1 MRKRIVSA
9 ALSATLALSSLPFAA
24 VPALAADGGN
34 QFDTILDMDS
44 VKPAGFDENS
54 EENPYGQPKDQPF
67 LLNTESELMV
77 YRNKDNGNDVDLGW
91 YDTRV
96 DSALYLEVNGNT
108 NGFKSAGLYGSSA
121 PNVLKELYHVESVA
135 FDPTGS
141 GRKDHVAYIGHDANG
156 EDDIVIVVVDTT
168 QYNESATYRF
178 EDNAGWLSGIEAWTG
193 GNYIAITAGDYDG
206 SGRETLVAH
215 VLTNDDTYGLA
226 QLSYDA
232 GSNTI
237 SCMSERDKSLL
248 HWKYVEENHGQD
260 LDDNNGYEQDKMSAD
275 LATGD
280 FNGDGIDDLAV
291 VSYLNGGARGV
302 SWDCAYYFPMLNVA
316 YGASDGGVVFDNQ
329 KSGFCQLRREDRDG
343 LKYKLTAP
351 AAPGIAAGDVDGDG
365 VDEIVVAGT
374 KNIITSKSNSYDV
387 DVEHQWDLDGESW
400 VIITLNARE
409 DGTFADPGGEA
420 GTTALSEVGSNAW
433 FAGGTGGEKRRS
445 PMDVECVAMNGA
457 AAAEYVF
464 MGGAL
469 FDLSTSTPE
478 RLHTPGVFNKDDDG
492 VGSQIVDEH
501 YVQSVVAGNFD
512 GNEWGYEQVMYV
524 IVMKDRGQNDYYY
537 RLGMI
542 GGANYDGEGGPVGSQ
557 GGTDQTRFFDVT
569 SDFIISN
576 TGGGHHTNLVITPM
590 DRDKDGVMA
599 RYVGKSYVY
608 ADPQVL
614 TVLQMAP
621 YFDEIDIGND
631 AGATTYA
638 FTRTYEYTEGTSES
652 KSYSIGGAFGVE
664 TPAVNVEVEAGY
676 ANSWTRSFE
685 NTLTRSVTDSFTAKA
700 YDSVVLYRTPVF
712 NYNYQLMSEDGTQ
725 WVDLEEAGL
734 TISVPK
740 TPTYVQMSV
749 DDYNNFVDVYNAMM
763 AEETADTDD
772 TFTAMKK
779 LDLGYLGQEGN
790 PWGYGTPLD
799 QVSNNTYQLGYNG
812 GETSSASSTGQATT
826 ETIEQETGFSFE
838 ISATTGF
845 NMGMFSVMAGVNYS
859 LEEMKGNS
867 TSKTTSSETETSGTV
882 QDLDW
887 KYLLEEYGIPESVTR
902 SYGFTW
908 NLGKWEVDL
917 GVAGKK
923 ALVIGYNVSNISA
936 PPPAVSEL
944 TARQA
949 DETSVDLSWV
959 DPSVDG
965 RVTVDGY
972 NVYMRNEDGTY
983 RKLNDKPLSKD
994 TLEYR
999 VENLKSNTDY
1009 VFVVTTLSGD
1019 KESVW
1024 SNEAAIK
1031 TPKGMKAL
1039 TLAYDDDEVEL
1050 TASHLGNVDIQ
1061 SGEKVP
1067 EETIVYV
1074 SVVPKDG
1081 YTITGVTLTQEGE
1094 EPESVNMTDGQF
1106 NFVMYENTSIEVTSE
1121 KVVDKSV
1128 VSYVDEVKDANGNV
1142 TGTVEAHTTSGN
1154 KIDASG
1160 AEVSGAVEFV
1170 ATPADGYA
1178 LKEWHVSSSLGTSVI
1193 DAVGNELT
1201 FYPYENEHKVT
1212 PVFVPITDPAVS
1224 RTVTLSVGDG
1234 GQIEVKSG
1242 DSVLAPDDNGTITVA
1257 RGTELTFTA
1266 VPDDFYNF
1274 IGWTESFED
1283 YGDDADSVTLRVLDS
1298 LTVGATFEAD
1308 LLYTLEFD
1316 AVSEDAAGSGTLTA
1330 TANGAQLTSG
1340 DKLVPNTQVDFA
1352 AAAGDGSRLTKWG
1365 VTKGTVT
1372 TFVAADEGLVTED
1385 DYQLVLESNSSV
1397 DAYFKT
1403 IETYNLEV
1411 PATVEH
1417 GSVVVRR
1424 GDQVVT
1430 PGTDALSYGDVITI
1444 NAVPNEGYILVG
1456 LTVNGEEFTPGE
1468 TYLVTGHVSIGATIV
1483 ENVVHS
1489 HEWGTPSW
1497 TWETDNSAA
1506 TAHFACAC
1514 GEKRDV
1520 EATVTTSPEPDA
1532 TCTDDGRM
1540 VVTAAVSFEGARF
1553 TDKRDGDVIP
1563 AIDHEWGEPTW
1574 EWSEDGSSATATFAC
1589 AHDASHVQTV
1599 DATVTSRT
1607 SEDPT
1612 CTGEGVAT
1620 YTATVEL
1627 GGKSFSDTLEL
1638 GDIAPTGHTPKTE
1651 GARKATCASEGYTGD
1666 KVCSVC
1672 GALLGRGETIERV
1685 EHTPVTVGAREATC
1699 SAEGYTGD
1707 VVCSECDALL
1717 EKGGTIAK
1725 ADHRIELVGAKEATT
1740 TYKGYT
1746 GDQVCSV
1753 CEEVVKEGEDIP
1765 ALPRD
1770 SEVMYRLYNRW
1781 SGEHFYTSDPAER
1794 AFLVGIGWTDE
1805 GVGWI
1810 APKEGAEVYRLY
1822 NPYAEGGDHHY
1833 TMDAE
1838 EYEALA
1844 KLGWE
1849 QEGVA
1854 WHSAGEKDEGARPLY
1869 RLFNPYEQTTTHH
1882 YTADA
1887 DERDALMKIGWRDEG
1902 VAWYGLSAT

>member
-34 QFDTILDMDS
+34 QFDTILKMDS

-54 EENPYGQPKDQPF
+54 EENPYGQPKNQPF

-77 YRNKDNGNDVDLGW
+77 YRNKENGHDVDLGW

-96 DSALYLEVNGNT
+96 DSGLYLELNGNK
-108 NGFKSAGLYGSSA
+108 NGFESAGLYGSSA
-121 PNVLKELYHVESVA
+121 VDVLKELYHVESVA

-141 GRKDHVAYIGHDANG
+141 GRKDHVAYIGHAATSEHDG
-156 EDDIVIVVVDTT
+156 EIVIVVVDTT
-168 QYNESATYRF
+168 QGNESATFSF
-178 EDNAGWLSGIEAWTG
+178 ENAGWMNGVQAWTG
-193 GNYIAITAGDYDG
+193 GNYLAITAGDYDG
-206 SGRETLVAH
+206 SGHETLVAH
-215 VLTNDDTYGLA
+215 VLTNNYTYGLA

-232 GSNTI
+232 SSNKITCR
-237 SCMSERDKSLL
+237 SSQNKSLL
-248 HWKYVEENHGQD
+248 HWKYVEENHGHE
-260 LDDNNGYEQDKMSAD
+260 LDDSTYEHDKMSAD

-291 VSYLNGGARGV
+291 VSYLNGGAGGEDNRN
-302 SWDCAYYFPMLNVA
+302 WDCAYFFPMLNVA
-316 YGASDGGVVFDNQ
+316 YGASDGRVVFDNQ
-329 KSGFCQLRREDRDG
+329 QSGFCQLRREDRDG
-343 LKYKLTAP
+343 LRYKLTAP

-365 VDEIVVAGT
+365 VDEIVVAGS
-374 KNIITSKSNSYDV
+374 KNTITSKTNSYDAA
-387 DVEHQWDLDGESW
+387 DRGGWSINGESW

-420 GTTALSEVGSNAW
+420 GTTTLSEVGSNAW
-433 FAGGTGGEKRRS
+433 FAGGTGGETRRS
-445 PMDVECVAMNGA
+445 PMDIECVAMNGA

-478 RLHTPGVFNKDDDG
+478 RLYTPGYFNEDDAGAD
-492 VGSQIVDEH
+492 DEIIDEV
-501 YVQSVVAGNFD
+501 YLQSIVAGNFD

-524 IVMKDRGQNDYYY
+524 IVLKDRNQNDYFYM
-537 RLGMI
+537 LGMI
-542 GGANYDGEGGPVGSQ
+542 GGKNYDGHGGPVGSM
-557 GGTDQTRFFDVT
+557 GGTDQTRFFDVK
-569 SDFIISN
+569 SDYIISD
-576 TGGGHHTNLVITPM
+576 TGGGYRTTIVITPM

-599 RYVGKSYVY
+599 RYMGKSYVY
-608 ADPQVL
+608 ADPKVL
-614 TVLQMAP
+614 AVLQMAP

-631 AGATTYA
+631 AGATTYT
-638 FTRTYEYTEGTSES
+638 FTQTYEYTEGTSES

-664 TPAVNVEVEAGY
+664 TPVVNVEAEAGY
-676 ANSWTRSFE
+676 VNSWSRSFE

-700 YDSVVLYRTPVF
+700 YDSVVVYRTPIF
-712 NYNYQLMSEDGTQ
+712 NYNYQLMNKDGTE
-725 WVDLEEAGL
+725 WVDLDESGI
-734 TISVPK
+734 TVSVPK

-749 DDYNNFVDVYNAMM
+749 EDYNSFVGVYNAMM
-763 AEETADTDD
+763 AEGTDNKY
-772 TFTAMKK
+772 TPMEE
-779 LDLGYLGQEGN
+779 LDLSYLGQEGN
-790 PWGYGTPLD
+790 PWGYGTSLD

-859 LEEMKGNS
+859 LEKMAGNS

-908 NLGKWEVDL
+908 NLGKDEVDL
-917 GVAGKK
+917 GAAGDK

-965 RVTVDGY
+965 RVAVDGY
-972 NVYMRNEDGTY
+972 NVYVRNEDGTY

-994 TLEYR
+994 ALEYR
-999 VENLKSNTDY
+999 VEGLESNTDY
-1009 VFVVTTLSGD
+1009 VFVVTTLSGG

-1074 SVVPKDG
+1074 SVAPKDG

-1094 EPESVNMTDGQF
+1094 EPESVNMTDGRF

-1128 VSYVDEVKDANGNV
+1128 VSYVDEVTDGSGNV
-1142 TGTVEAHTTSGN
+1142 TGTVEAHTSSGN
-1154 KIDASG
+1154 EIDASG
-1160 AEVSGAVEFV
+1160 AEVSGPVEFV

-1178 LKEWHVSSSLGTSVI
+1178 LKEWHVSSSSGNSVI

-1201 FYPYENEHKVT
+1201 FYPYENVHKVT

-1242 DSVLAPDDNGTITVA
+1242 DSVLTPDDNGTITVA

-1266 VPDDFYNF
+1266 MPDDFYNF
-1274 IGWTESFED
+1274 IGWTDGFADYED
-1283 YGDDADSVTLRVLDS
+1283 DTDSVTLRVLDS

-1316 AVSEDAAGSGTLTA
+1316 VRGESGGSGTLTA
-1330 TANGAQLTSG
+1330 SANGAQVTSG
-1340 DKLVPNTQVDFA
+1340 QKFVPDTQVDFA
-1352 AAAGDGSRLTKWG
+1352 ATADGGSRFLKWG
-1365 VTKGTVT
+1365 VTEGTVT
-1372 TFVAADEGLVTED
+1372 TFVPASEGLVTED
-1385 DYQLVLESNSSV
+1385 SYELTLVANSSV

-1403 IETYNLEV
+1403 IETYDLEV

-1424 GDQVVT
+1424 GDQDVT
-1430 PGTDALSYGDVITI
+1430 PGTDSLSYGDVITI

-1468 TYLVTGHVSIGATIV
+1468 TYLVTGPVSIGATIV

-1489 HEWGTPSW
+1489 HVWGTPSW

-1506 TAHFACAC
+1506 TAHFACVC

-1520 EATVTTSPEPDA
+1520 EATVTTAPEPDA

-1620 YTATVEL
+1620 YTAKVEL

-1717 EKGGTIAK
+1717 EKGETIAK
-1725 ADHRIELVGAKEATT
+1725 ADHRIVLVGAKEATT
-1740 TYKGYT
+1740 TSKGYT

-1794 AFLVGIGWTDE
+1794 ASLVGIGWTDE

-1810 APKEGAEVYRLY
+1810 APREGAEVYRLY
-1822 NPYAEGGDHHY
+1822 NPFAEGGDHHY

-1882 YTADA
+1882 YTSDA